1 MNIDFNKQSI
11 FVSSGGVQW
20 QAGLPTLIMQHG
32 AGLDRT
38 VWVLLSRY
46 FARHGFNVVTL
57 DLPGHGSSDGQPFA
71 TIEQNAQWL
80 NDMIAHLTS
89 TTVLEADNLIYC
101 GHSMGSLVVLEAASM
116 QVESEKGASENSQKM
131 DKLLLL
137 GSAVPMVVGD
147 ALLNA
152 ARDNDHAAI
161 DMINMFGHS
170 YGSRIGNN
178 KISGINVYNT
188 MEALLERADPGVLF
202 ADLNACNEYQH
213 GEAAAFSL
221 AGRVNATVIAGDA
234 DRMTPT
240 KLGKKLAQTLG
251 ANFSLLNDCGHM
263 MMSEKPEDTLQAMKR
278 ALR

>member
-1 MNIDFNKQSI
+1 MNIDFNEQSI
-11 FVSSGGVQW
+11 FFSSGGVEW
-20 QAGLPTLIMQHG
+20 QAGLPTLVMQHG

-38 VWVLLSRY
+38 VWVLLARY

-57 DLPGHGSSDGQPFA
+57 DLPGHGASDGEPFT

-80 NDMIAHLTS
+80 NDIVTHLIN
-89 TTVLEADNLIYC
+89 TTVLESDNLIYC
-101 GHSMGSLVVLEAASM
+101 GHSMGSLVVLEAASLL
-116 QVESEKGASENSQKM
+116 VASENSAKV

-137 GSAVPMVVGD
+137 GCAVPMVVGD

-188 MEALLERADPGVLF
+188 MEALLERAEPGVLF
-202 ADLNACNEYQH
+202 ADLNACNEYKQ
-213 GEAAAFSL
+213 GEAAASAL
-221 AGRVNATVIAGDA
+221 AGKVNATVIAGDA

-263 MMSEKPEDTLQAMKR
+263 MMSEKPEDTLQAMKH
-278 ALR
+278 ALS

>member
-1 MNIDFNKQSI
+1 MNISYNKQSI

-20 QAGLPTLIMQHG
+20 QSGLPTLLMQHG

-38 VWVLLSRY
+38 VWVLLARY
-46 FARHGFNVVTL
+46 FARHGFNVVAL
-57 DLPGHGSSDGQPFA
+57 DLPGHGASDGQPFSS
-71 TIEQNAQWL
+71 IEQNAQWL
-80 NDMIAHLTS
+80 NDFVAHLTS
-89 TTVLEADNLIYC
+89 TTELAADKLIYC
-101 GHSMGSLVVLEAASM
+101 GHSMGSLVVLEAAAM
-116 QVESEKGASENSQKM
+116 QIEKM

-147 ALLNA
+147 PLLNA
-152 ARDNDHAAI
+152 ARENDHAAI

-188 MEALLERADPGVLF
+188 MEVLLERAEPGVLY
-202 ADLNACNEYQH
+202 ADLNACNEYKN
-213 GEAAAFSL
+213 GELAASAL
-221 AGRVNATVIAGDA
+221 AGKVNATVISGDA

-240 KLGKKLAQTLG
+240 KLGKKLANTLG
-251 ANFSLLNDCGHM
+251 GTFSLLPDCGHM

-278 ALR
+278 ALSVSV